1 MNIILDTLFL
11 RKPRIEYVSP
21 PICEA
26 TILASGSGE
35 SIMTSADMDQV
46 LIDLGE

>member
-1 MNIILDTLFL
+1 MNVVLDNLFL

-26 TILASGSGE
+26 TVITSSSGE
-35 SIMTSADMDQV
+35 IVTSSDDEV
-46 LIDLGE
+46 LIDLENL

>member
-1 MNIILDTLFL
+1 MNVVLDNLFL

-26 TILASGSGE
+26 TVNTSSSGE
-35 SIMTSADMDQV
+35 VPTSSEDEV
-46 LIDLGE
+46 LIDLI